1 MAFETLRQLNSKEL
15 FWYAIVIMFFSII
28 LRSVAIFFVQVI
40 VGGLSILGWI
50 FLIWAIIKWAK
61 EKKQKVEPKKE

>member
-1 MAFETLRQLNSKEL
+1 VAFESLKQLNSKEL
-15 FWYAIVIMFFSII
+15 FWYSIIVIGVSII

-40 VGGLSILGWI
+40 AGGLSIFGWI
-50 FLIWAIIKWAK
+50 CLIWTLIKWNN

>member
-1 MAFETLRQLNSKEL
+1 MALESLRQLNSKEL
-15 FWYAIVIMFFSII
+15 FWYSIIILGFSII

-40 VGGLSILGWI
+40 AGGLSIFGWI
-50 FLIWAIIKWAK
+50 CLIWVIIKWSK